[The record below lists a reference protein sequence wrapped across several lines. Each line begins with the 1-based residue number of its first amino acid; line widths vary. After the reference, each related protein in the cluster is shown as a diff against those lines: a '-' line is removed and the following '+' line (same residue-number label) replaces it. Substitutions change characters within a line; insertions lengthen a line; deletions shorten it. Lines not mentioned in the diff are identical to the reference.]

1 MNKKQWSDSTLLKS
15 LKNPSNK
22 SYEIKIKSPEITFL
36 GVKNQ
41 PDFAKLFI
49 IFYPNEKII
58 ELKSLKIY
66 LQQFRNTI
74 ISYERLINVVYDDL
88 IETYN
93 AKRLRIVMEFNTRGG
108 ISSKLTI
115 DSDWK
120 NRGGNEEYKGW
131 IEDVW

>member
-49 IFYPNEKII
+49 IFIQMK
-58 ELKSLKIY
+58 K
-66 LQQFRNTI
+66 
-74 ISYERLINVVYDDL
+74 
-88 IETYN
+88 
-93 AKRLRIVMEFNTRGG
+93 
-108 ISSKLTI
+108 
-115 DSDWK
+115 
-120 NRGGNEEYKGW
+120 
-131 IEDVW
+131 

>member
-1 MNKKQWSDSTLLKS
+1 MNKKQWSDNSILKS

-120 NRGGNEEYKGW
+120 DRGGNEEYKGW